1 MNILMLSSSYPKF
14 RGDVTAPFIES
25 IATHIAAQG
34 HRVHV
39 LLPEH
44 RDLHR
49 GAIED
54 GVNLHI
60 YRYAP
65 GRDWM
70 HWGYAESLRADV
82 QIKRGMYVL
91 APIVFVS
98 ALSAML
104 QLTRREHYDVI
115 HAHWVLPNAPM
126 AALAAGVR
134 NIPLVISLHGSDVF
148 VAEKWKPLGSLAR
161 WSFQR
166 ADGITACSDNLAA
179 RAMALGAEGAKTEL
193 IPYGADLKAFH
204 TDPAAVRRVRA
215 KLKIGADELMVLGVG
230 RLVYKKG
237 FEFLVKALDEVR
249 ATAPHARLVL
259 AGDGD
264 LRRELEGTV
273 AALALNSRV
282 TFAGWVPREEI
293 PAYFAASDIVAV
305 PSVQDEAGNVDG
317 LPNVALEAMAAGKPL
332 VASRLAGIPQVVH
345 NGVNGLLVEEKNPH
359 QLAQAILQLAC
370 DADLRLGMG
379 AAGRVQVREVLNWDN
394 VARMYVSLY
403 NRVRSQKSAP
413 ATDRRR
419 QNAVP

>member
-1 MNILMLSSSYPKF
+1 MNILMVSSSYPKF

-44 RDLHR
+44 HELKR
-49 GAIED
+49 GAVED
-54 GVNLHI
+54 GVNFHI
-60 YRYAP
+60 YHYAP

-82 QIKRGMYVL
+82 KIKRGMYVL

-98 ALSAML
+98 ALGAIL
-104 QLTRREHYDVI
+104 QLTGREHFDVI

-126 AALAAGVR
+126 AALAAGMR
-134 NIPLVISLHGSDVF
+134 KIPLVISLHGSDVF
-148 VAEKWKPLGSLAR
+148 VAEKWKPLGSVAR

-166 ADGITACSDNLAA
+166 AAGIAACSDNLAA
-179 RAMALGAEGAKTEL
+179 RAMALGAPEAKTEL

-204 TDPAAVRRVRA
+204 ADPDAVRRIRT
-215 KLKIGADELMVLGVG
+215 KLKLDGDQLMVLGVG

-237 FEFLVKALDEVR
+237 FEFLVQALDEVR
-249 ATAPHARLVL
+249 ATAPNAKLVL

-264 LRRELEGTV
+264 LRQELERQV
-273 AALALNSRV
+273 AGLGLTSRV

-305 PSVQDEAGNVDG
+305 PSVRDEAGNVDG

-332 VASRLAGIPQVVH
+332 VASSLAGLPQVIQS
-345 NGVNGLLVEEKNPH
+345 GINGLLVEEKSSH
-359 QLAQAILQLAC
+359 QLAQAILKLAC
-370 DADLRLGMG
+370 DAEVRLRMG
-379 AAGRVQVREVLNWDN
+379 AAGRAQVREVLNWDN
-394 VARMYVSLY
+394 VARMYINVY
-403 NRVRSQKSAP
+403 NRVSGQKSAVHSAP
-413 ATDRRR
+413 PTHH
-419 QNAVP
+419 